1 MKKQFTN
8 LDKVVANLN
17 APTTYEDGETVNSQ
31 FKFKYRVYDN
41 AIDLYDSNENYN
53 INYLDEVNSLTR
65 MCAREFGFDYIPQTE
80 DDIMEQLLDAVK
92 KDFGKDAFIE
102 WENSVV
108 MNIVF

>member
-8 LDKVVANLN
+8 LDKVIANLN
-17 APTTYEDGETVNSQ
+17 APTTYEDGETLNSQ
-31 FKFKYRVYDN
+31 FKFEYRVYDN

-65 MCAREFGFDYIPQTE
+65 MCAREFGFE
-80 DDIMEQLLDAVK
+80 